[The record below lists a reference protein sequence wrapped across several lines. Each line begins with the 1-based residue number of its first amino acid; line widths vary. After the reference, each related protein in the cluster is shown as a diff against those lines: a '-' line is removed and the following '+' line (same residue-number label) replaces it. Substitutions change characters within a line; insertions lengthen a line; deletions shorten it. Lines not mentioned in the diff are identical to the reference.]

1 MIPREHLPLTLVTVA
16 LLGFIF
22 LLFREINAVKGAVAQ
37 LSIPTVVRSDASFKD
52 GGEDDENDEEED
64 DDDNEDDDDTL
75 KDTSK
80 VGLRSRTQK
89 PAVTAPKSIV
99 NSSSEKSLA
108 SAATKGASR

>member
-52 GGEDDENDEEED
+52 GGEDDENDEDD

-89 PAVTAPKSIV
+89 HAVTAPKSIV
-99 NSSSEKSLA
+99 NSSSEKSLT

>member
-52 GGEDDENDEEED
+52 GGEDDENDEDD

-75 KDTSK
+75 KDTAK

-89 PAVTAPKSIV
+89 PAVTTPKSIV